1 MVSISYRFQI
11 PLYIYIYTFSHIPRE
26 QYLAHSH
33 RETIGNVQRKKEK
46 ETEEEREIAEGLG
59 LVRFMRTDEVFAV
72 DSVCTYDPKILRSF
86 PFGQT
91 SRESQWAHRSRP
103 TPFCPMNDR
112 ASCPH
117 PSHQFIGFLAA
128 NGYNRHY
135 RVKCA
140 PTKLKIG
147 F

>member
-1 MVSISYRFQI
+1 
-11 PLYIYIYTFSHIPRE
+11 
-26 QYLAHSH
+26 
-33 RETIGNVQRKKEK
+33 VQKKEK
-46 ETEEEREIAEGLG
+46 TKEKREIAEGLG

-86 PFGQT
+86 PFGQA
-91 SRESQWAHRSRP
+91 SRESQWAHRSSDSFLPHERSGLLL
-103 TPFCPMNDR
+103 PFR
-112 ASCPH
+112 SSH
-117 PSHQFIGFLAA
+117 PSHQFIGFLAE

-140 PTKLKIG
+140 PTELKIG